1 VGASVGGLAAC
12 ELIDDVLGYLSKLD
26 LLGVVPASGYSNPG
40 SPDYGKVTFTLTGRD
55 DLGGAV
61 APLLSELEVV
71 DDGGTPVKSDGGQE
85 VPGNTV
91 GSFLLVADGSGS
103 TEADFYC
110 SGCPTD
116 PDRIRVEAVRALAL
130 QLDDC
135 DWRMSLVEFGRDPY
149 PAVRPNAVV
158 ADWTMDGEELAAAAE
173 GLSSGWTTPLWDA
186 VLHGLERLDDDNQQ
200 SYEFPAKAGRGIV
213 IVSDGVDTASS
224 HTLND
229 AVEGRR
235 RARVAR
241 AHGRVRARVRHRR
254 PGRQR
259 RRRGPPQ
266 ARRGHRRHL
275 RLRVRRRRPAPAGRG
290 HRRGD
295 VRRVH
300 ADRRP
305 LRRAGPLGHPGHGLR
320 AAQVAAGV
328 RRPVHVPRAPDP
340 DAQGGRGLGLRA
352 TPAGPSGTATT
363 RRPPPPGG
371 ARWSRRPR

>member
-1 VGASVGGLAAC
+1 MSNGWVRWGKLFVVGASVGGLAAC
-12 ELIDDVLGYLSKLD
+12 ELIDDVLGYLSRLD

-71 DDGGTPVKSDGGQE
+71 DEGGTPVKSDGGQE

-158 ADWTMDGEELAAAAE
+158 ADWTMDGEELAAAAD

-229 AVEGRR
+229 AVE
-235 RARVAR
+235 AAVALGLPV
-241 AHGRVRARVRHRR
+241 HTVGF
-254 PGRQR
+254 
-259 RRRGPPQ
+259 GP
-266 ARRGHRRHL
+266 ASDTDDL
-275 RLRVRRRRPAPAGRG
+275 
-290 HRRGD
+290 
-295 VRRVH
+295 
-300 ADRRP
+300 ADN
-305 LRRAGPLGHPGHGLR
+305 AAVEGLR
-320 AAQVAAGV
+320 KLAEGTGGTYGYVSDVADLPPLAEAIGAAMCGGYTQI
-328 RRPVHVPRAPDP
+328 
-340 DAQGGRGLGLRA
+340 DARYDE
-352 TPAGPSGTATT
+352 PAPSGTPVTGFVRLKSQPEFGVPFTFRA
-363 RRPPPPGG
+363 P
-371 ARWSRRPR
+371 